1 MKNLFAKALFAVAL
15 TIAAA
20 MQTTAQESFAYQAVI
35 RDGEGN
41 LITNSEVELKFSLL
55 NDGKTQYAETQKAK
69 ANQYGN
75 ISVMIGTGEKT
86 EGDFAKVAWNTL
98 DITLKVEVKLAGS
111 DKFIELGQT
120 KINPVPYAMYAAQ
133 GGGAATVNGAAKGAE
148 TLFEVNDR
156 EGRPVFAVTND
167 GIVVYVDDQDG
178 KMKRSGFLVT
188 GREASKGEPAKEY
201 FSVTTDGTQIFVDE
215 NGSDKLRRSGFLVTG
230 REATKGGTT
239 DNYLSV
245 DGNGTTVY
253 VDVQDDKMKRSGF
266 LVTGRE
272 ASKDEGFDIFKIDG
286 STTTVYVDDNNGGK
300 MRRSGFLVTGRE
312 AAKGDKSI
320 VDITG
325 SRTNLTTS
333 TLSIA
338 NSGVVETDAPVSA
351 FQISEENIT
360 MNSDMAMGGGVRPA
374 LDVEEIEE
382 VEEYKVWL
390 SDTET
395 DDELDDYDEI
405 NSSGYFYFD
414 NGSGYNWLGAFYDD
428 LVVPLSSEYSMLMF
442 NRDGE
447 ETAIAED
454 AVVVVFYEYGYIN
467 VWPLA
472 ALDDFT
478 VSFAMTD
485 YYPTSAFSGTA
496 DEYARFNVTLN
507 STEPYAG
514 CWVYLDG
521 EIPYT
526 AKITMPDRTFEQ
538 DVIKNE
544 YGYSDAGFE
553 VVFGQKVTMEATDIP
568 TDKLFNY
575 WFVSGRRYYS
585 NPVTLPVM
593 SRNTRVV
600 AVFKDESEKL
610 WVDGTFTSSAEPTA
624 PIGSEENPYITIAA
638 ALDSVAR
645 NEDPRVGYRII
656 AQNIRDSIAIKAD
669 CNGKAK
675 YISIDIDDSHIYQI
689 KDSTT
694 VPVYVRNMDLQPH
707 NSYGGDVVQVKI
719 KDASLTL
726 EGCVIDGNGDLPG
739 KMHGA
744 YVSAGN
750 LTLINTAVSNFTA
763 EQGGGVYVASGATF
777 TVKGNTNDM
786 KISGNTAE
794 LGGGIYVANGAT
806 LNVSGGQ
813 ISDNKFVDEAANLA
827 GADIYLAGDKA
838 VFNLNPNYQ
847 GSDIG
852 KIGLAGGA
860 VVTAVGNYPIYERY
874 HGEPEETQC
883 VASFDYIENIEKP
896 LVKLGT
902 NVQPNDLSK
911 ISKCFRVVARD
922 LLAEGYSNYLNS
934 EAKLFKFNRVYA
946 TGQMRI
952 EWASGSINTN
962 VDYTYFRNEENNE
975 YLYLKYMG
983 NDTCEYRNYWIVD
996 GTIYGDTIYLK
1007 ISETE
1012 DAQPIYNYQS
1022 AFENENRW
1030 KENWGEI
1037 FISEKYENDINLFG
1051 IQQIVDG
1058 YDVGYDYGMT
1068 IFTNDGNVMAAM
1080 KDNVVVGSTMDFFKN
1095 DGNLAVFKSLIAPSV
1110 SIEGRGVDLKNI
1122 TGLDWFGSGYT
1133 LVDSEATPEG
1143 IVEMENDR
1151 FEDNTFLTE
1160 KDIFEYRGEPR
1171 KQTLAEVE
1179 AMFYDLKHGFTVT
1192 LATSLGGKIIN
1203 NNTEYTGAGNTFK
1216 KDYGDVIQLLAIPD
1230 EGFVFSGWSDGLTDP
1245 ARTVGIGGHQNLT
1258 AKFSKEFYV
1267 SSDGSDETGN
1277 GSQGSPYKSFSKVVG
1292 TISDINTKYNYVIN
1306 VLSSLDEA
1314 QTIEGDF
1321 TANEITINGSKD
1333 VKISGGNASTT
1344 LTINTTVP
1352 VIISDI
1358 TIKDGWA
1365 ADKGGGIYC
1374 APGSN
1379 VTLNAAVKVT
1389 GNRASNYGGGVYVD
1403 GTILENDTIR
1413 GKLTMNEG
1421 SVISSNVI
1429 IDNQV
1434 YGWNGGMGVYVN
1446 CGELIMNGGE
1456 ISNNNGTQVDQR
1468 GALRLE
1474 NAIFK
1479 MRGGK
1484 ITNNTV
1490 SHIGANIFSGEKTL
1504 IEMSGGEIS
1513 NGSVGCYAGASGA
1526 IYLSSNTVMNM
1537 SGGVIKD
1544 NTASAEGKTNA
1555 SGIMLCS
1562 GATLNMSGG
1571 TISGNKVLSGTSEGD
1586 AIHVGGTFNI
1596 SDSAYIAADNDVFLA
1611 AGKTITVTG
1620 SLTHEAPV
1628 ATITPASY
1636 SEEVKVLD
1644 GDFADSQGG
1653 KFNVTKDGDKQ
1664 WFIHRGYLTDKYVY
1678 DADNIIGSITITDA
1692 SKPYIICGSEKYTGQ
1707 IDILADGSNVPYDI
1721 TLSNINIQHYES
1733 WDWSSALILYNK
1745 IDDNEA
1751 DFKITLDGNNI
1762 LYGRNHS
1769 GFKLDGG
1776 DDDRGGGRDYVIGA
1790 KSNVIFDVKP
1800 GTAATLE
1807 FKNNYAGTPCL
1818 QVSNGL
1824 EATFSLAEGCEF
1836 VGKISKA
1843 EIYSDR
1849 INKIDREN
1857 DDLFNIYDSNT
1868 YSSSQEAFNAF
1879 INDARVKEGQV
1890 VVGQYLFIIK
1900 IERKN

>member
-1 MKNLFAKALFAVAL
+1 MKNLFAKALFAVA
-15 TIAAA
+15 IIVAAA
-20 MQTTAQESFAYQAVI
+20 MQSTAQESFAYQAVI

-55 NDGKTQYAETQKAK
+55 NGGKTQYAETQKAK

-75 ISVMIGTGEKT
+75 ISVMIGAGEKT
-86 EGDFAKVAWNTL
+86 EGDFAKVPWNTL

-156 EGRPVFAVTND
+156 EGRPVFAVTED

-230 REATKGGTT
+230 REASKSGSA
-239 DNYLSV
+239 DYLSV

-338 NSGVVETDAPVSA
+338 GAATEEGPVSTA
-351 FQISEENIT
+351 LQLTEETVT
-360 MNSDMAMGGGVRPA
+360 MNSDMAMEGGLRPA
-374 LDVEEIEE
+374 LNDEKIEE
-382 VEEYKVWL
+382 MEEYSIWL
-390 SDTET
+390 SDSKT
-395 DDELDDYDEI
+395 DDEPDGYDFT
-405 NSSGYFYFD
+405 NSWGDFYFY
-414 NGSGYNWLGAFYDD
+414 NQSYYSWLGAFHDD

-454 AVVVVFYEYGYIN
+454 AVVVVFYEYGDIN

-472 ALDDFT
+472 VFDDFT

-485 YYPTSAFSGTA
+485 YQPTSAFSGSA
-496 DEYARFNVTLN
+496 EEYARFNVTLN
-507 STEPYAG
+507 NTEPYAG
-514 CWVYLDG
+514 CYVSIDG

-526 AKITMPDRTFEQ
+526 AKITTSDRTFER
-538 DVIKNE
+538 DVIRE
-544 YGYSDAGFE
+544 YGYSNVEFDA
-553 VVFGQKVTMEATDIP
+553 VYGQKLKIEAADIP
-568 TDKLFNY
+568 ADKLFSHWLVN
-575 WFVSGRRYYS
+575 GRRYS
-585 NPVTLPVM
+585 GNPAEITVL
-593 SRNTRVV
+593 SRNMKIM
-600 AVFKDESEKL
+600 AVFKDESQKL
-610 WVDGTFTSSAEPTA
+610 WVDGQFDEVSD
-624 PIGSEENPYITIAA
+624 GSEARPYKSIAD
-638 ALDSVAR
+638 ALGYVAQ
-645 NEDPRVGYRII
+645 NTDPEIGFRII
-656 AQNIRDSIAIKAD
+656 AKNI
-669 CNGKAK
+669 NE
-675 YISIDIDDSHIYQI
+675 SIDIKAECKAHYITMDITDSESVIYQL
-689 KDSTT
+689 KDNTT
-694 VPVYVRNMDLQPH
+694 VPVIVRNLRLQP
-707 NSYGGDVVQVKI
+707 NQNDEDVVQVNI
-719 KDASLTL
+719 KGASLTL
-726 EGCVIDGNGDLPG
+726 EGCTIKAEGDTE
-739 KMHGA
+739 MHGA
-744 YVSAGN
+744 YVGAGE
-750 LTLINTAVSNFTA
+750 LTLINTEILDFKA
-763 EQGGGVYVASGATF
+763 EQGAGVYVASGATL
-777 TVKGNTNDM
+777 TVKGNRNSM
-786 KISGNTAE
+786 SISGNTAE
-794 LGGGIYVANGAT
+794 QGGGIYVANGAT
-806 LNVSGGQ
+806 LNVSGGS
-813 ISDNKFVDEAANLA
+813 ISYNKFADEAENPA
-827 GADIYLAGDKA
+827 GADIYLAGEKA
-838 VFNLNPNYQ
+838 VFNLNPN
-847 GSDIG
+847 GFDGVNIG
-852 KIGLAGGA
+852 KVGLAGGA
-860 VVTAVGNYPIYERY
+860 MVTAVGEYPIYERY
-874 HGEPEETQC
+874 HGEPEETPC

-896 LVKLGT
+896 LVKLGA
-902 NVQPNDLSK
+902 NVHPNNLAK
-911 ISKCFRVVARD
+911 ISQCFSVVVRD
-922 LLAEGYSNYLNS
+922 LLAEGYSSSLNS
-934 EAKLFKFNRVYA
+934 EAMLFKFNRVYA
-946 TGQMRI
+946 TGKMELI
-952 EWASGSINTN
+952 WENEISTDVN
-962 VDYTYFRNEENNE
+962 YTYFRNEQNNE
-975 YLYLKYMG
+975 YLYLKYMW
-983 NDTCEYRNYWIVD
+983 NDSCEYRNYWIVD
-996 GTIYGDTIYLK
+996 RKIYGDTVYLK
-1007 ISETE
+1007 TPKTDEVH
-1012 DAQPIYNYQS
+1012 PIYNYQND
-1022 AFENENRW
+1022 FVEDNRW
-1030 KENWGEI
+1030 KEDWGEI
-1037 FISEKYENDINLFG
+1037 FISEEYESDINLLG
-1051 IQQIVDG
+1051 VQQIADG
-1058 YDVGYDYGMT
+1058 YDVGYEYGMT
-1068 IFTNDGNVMAAM
+1068 IFSNDENENDMAGVQ
-1080 KDNVVVGSTMDFFKN
+1080 DNVVVGGLIDFFKN
-1095 DGNLAVFKSLIAPSV
+1095 EGNLAIFKSLIAPAV
-1110 SIEGRGVDLKNI
+1110 SIEGRDVEIKNI
-1122 TGLDWFGSGYT
+1122 TGIDWTPYNGYT
-1133 LVDSEATPEG
+1133 LVGNKATSEG
-1143 IVEMENDR
+1143 IVEMENYQV
-1151 FEDNTFLTE
+1151 EDENAFATE
-1160 KDIFEYRGEPR
+1160 KDVFEYREEPR

-1203 NNTEYTGAGNTFK
+1203 NNTEYTGAGNNTFTK
-1216 KDYGDVIQLLAIPD
+1216 HYGDTIQLLARPD
-1230 EGFVFSGWSDGLTDP
+1230 KGMVFSGWSDGVTDSI
-1245 ARTVGIGGHQNLT
+1245 RTVGVCGHQNLT

-1267 SSDGSDETGN
+1267 SSTANDGGDGSADN
-1277 GSQGSPYKSFSKVVG
+1277 HYKSIAEAVAAISEINKNYYYDINVVG
-1292 TISDINTKYNYVIN
+1292 ELT
-1306 VLSSLDEA
+1306 EP
-1314 QTIEGDF
+1314 QTIDGQF
-1321 TANEITINGSKD
+1321 TSNVITIKGIATQSSGISISGGTTGTALTIDASAPIVIENL
-1333 VKISGGNASTT
+1333 KISGGNAQE
-1344 LTINTTVP
+1344 
-1352 VIISDI
+1352 
-1358 TIKDGWA
+1358 
-1365 ADKGGGIYC
+1365 KGGGIYC

-1389 GNRASNYGGGVYVD
+1389 GNKASNYGGGVYVD
-1403 GTILENDTIR
+1403 GTISGNDTIR

-1421 SVISSNVI
+1421 SVISSNEI
-1429 IDNQV
+1429 IDDQV

-1456 ISNNNGTQVDQR
+1456 ISSNNGTTLNQR

-1490 SHIGANIFSGEKTL
+1490 SHIGANIFSGGKTL

-1544 NTASAEGKTNA
+1544 NTASAEGQTNA

-1611 AGKTITVTG
+1611 AGNTITVTG
-1620 SLTHEAPV
+1620 RLTHEAPV

-1653 KFNVTKDGDKQ
+1653 KFNVTKEGDKQ

-1678 DADNIIGSITITDA
+1678 DADIINDGIVIRDA
-1692 SKPYIICGSEKYTGQ
+1692 SIPYIICGSGKYTGQ
-1707 IDILADGSNVPYDI
+1707 IDVHANENNKEYDI

-1733 WDWSSALILYNK
+1733 WDWSSALILFNEVKNNK
-1745 IDDNEA
+1745 AE
-1751 DFKITLDGNNI
+1751 FKITLEGNNI

-1769 GFKLDGG
+1769 GFKLVG
-1776 DDDRGGGRDYVIGA
+1776 VAGA
-1790 KSNVIFDVKP
+1790 ESNVVFDVKP
-1800 GTAATLE
+1800 GTEATLE

-1818 QVSNGL
+1818 QLLYGVTGN
-1824 EATFSLAEGCEF
+1824 FSLADGCDF

-1879 INDARVKEGQV
+1879 INDAQVKDGQV

>member
-1 MKNLFAKALFAVAL
+1 MKKLFATTLATALFIMVAVVQL
-15 TIAAA
+15 I
-20 MQTTAQESFAYQAVI
+20 AQEKFAYQAVI
-35 RDGEGN
+35 RDSEGN
-41 LITNSEVELKFSLL
+41 LITQGTVGLRFSLT
-55 NDGKTQYAETQKAK
+55 NAGKAYYVETQTATP
-69 ANQYGN
+69 NQYGN
-75 ISVMIGTGEKT
+75 VSVIIGDDKN
-86 EGDFAKVAWNTL
+86 KVSGSMADVPWSTL
-98 DITLKVEVKLAGS
+98 DITIKVEVDVNGGTNYKL
-111 DKFIELGQT
+111 LGET
-120 KINPVPYAMYAAQ
+120 KLTPAPYALYAPKA
-133 GGGAATVNGAAKGAE
+133 GGSATVSSATKDGA

-156 EGRPVFAVTND
+156 NGNPVFAVTDN
-167 GIVVYVDDQDG
+167 GIVVYVDDTKDG
-178 KMKRSGFLVT
+178 DKARRSGFYIT
-188 GREASKGEPAKEY
+188 GRESKDGESNDY
-201 FSVTTDGTQIFVDE
+201 FSVTTEGTQVYVD
-215 NGSDKLRRSGFLVTG
+215 GDDSKARRSGFYITG
-230 REATKGGTT
+230 RESKGGQE
-239 DNYLSV
+239 DYLTV
-245 DGNGTTVY
+245 DSKGTTVY
-253 VDVQDDKMKRSGF
+253 VDVDGDDKARRSGF
-266 LVTGRE
+266 YITGRE
-272 ASKDEGFDIFKIDG
+272 DDKSAENKMFAVDG
-286 STTTVYVDDNNGGK
+286 GQTTVYVDDLSNGK
-300 MRRSGFLVTGRE
+300 VRRSGFLITGRDSKDG
-312 AAKGDKSI
+312 KGI

-325 SRTNLTTS
+325 NRTNLTTS

-414 NGSGYNWLGAFYDD
+414 NGSGYNWLGAFHDD

-472 ALDDFT
+472 ALDDFS

-485 YYPTSAFSGTA
+485 YYPTSAFSGSA

-610 WVDGTFTSSAEPTA
+610 WVDGTFTSPAEPTA

-726 EGCVIDGNGDLPG
+726 DGCVIDGNGDLPG

-794 LGGGIYVANGAT
+794 QGGGIYVANGAT

-874 HGEPEETQC
+874 HGEPEEAPC

-896 LVKLGT
+896 LVKLGA
-902 NVQPNDLSK
+902 NVHPNNLAK
-911 ISKCFRVVARD
+911 ISQCFTVVVRD
-922 LLAEGYSNYLNS
+922 LLVEGYSSSLNS
-934 EAKLFKFNRVYA
+934 EAMLFKFNRVYA
-946 TGQMRI
+946 TGKMELI
-952 EWASGSINTN
+952 WENEISTN
-962 VDYTYFRNEENNE
+962 VNYTYFRNEQNNE
-975 YLYLKYMG
+975 YLYLKYMW
-983 NDTCEYRNYWIVD
+983 NDDSCEYRNYWIVD
-996 GTIYGDTIYLK
+996 RKIYGDTVYLK
-1007 ISETE
+1007 TPKTDEVH
-1012 DAQPIYNYQS
+1012 PIYNYKS
-1022 AFENENRW
+1022 DFEEDNRW
-1030 KENWGEI
+1030 KDDWEEI
-1037 FISEKYENDINLFG
+1037 FISEEYESDINLLG
-1051 IQQIVDG
+1051 VQQIADG
-1058 YDVGYDYGMT
+1058 YDVGYEYGMT
-1068 IFTNDGNVMAAM
+1068 IFSNDENENDMAGVQ
-1080 KDNVVVGSTMDFFKN
+1080 DNVVVGGLIDFFKN
-1095 DGNLAVFKSLIAPSV
+1095 DDNLAIFKSLIAPSV
-1110 SIEGRGVDLKNI
+1110 SIEGRDVEIKNI
-1122 TGLDWFGSGYT
+1122 TGIDWTPYNGYT
-1133 LVDSEATPEG
+1133 LVGNKATSDG
-1143 IVEMENDR
+1143 IVEMENYQV
-1151 FEDNTFLTE
+1151 EDENAFATE
-1160 KDIFEYRGEPR
+1160 KDVFEYREEPR

-1203 NNTEYTGAGNTFK
+1203 NNTEYTGAGNTFTK
-1216 KDYGDVIQLLAIPD
+1216 NYGDTLHLLARCD
-1230 EGFVFSGWSDGLTDP
+1230 EGLVFSGWSDGVTDSI
-1245 ARTVGIGGHQNLT
+1245 RTVGIGGHQNLT

-1277 GSQGSPYKSFSKVVG
+1277 GSQGSPYKSFSKAVE

-1314 QTIEGDF
+1314 QTIDGDF

-1333 VKISGGNASTT
+1333 VEISGGNASTT

-1358 TIKDGWA
+1358 TIKDGQA
-1365 ADKGGGIYC
+1365 GEKGGGIYC

-1389 GNRASNYGGGVYVD
+1389 GNKASNYGGGVYVD
-1403 GTILENDTIR
+1403 GTISGNDTIR

-1421 SVISSNVI
+1421 SVISSNEI
-1429 IDNQV
+1429 IDDQV

-1456 ISNNNGTQVDQR
+1456 ISSNNGTTLNQR

-1490 SHIGANIFSGEKTL
+1490 SHIGANIFSGGKTL

-1513 NGSVGCYAGASGA
+1513 NGRVESSSGASGA

-1571 TISGNKVLSGTSEGD
+1571 TISGNKVQSGTSEGD
-1586 AIHVGGTFNI
+1586 AIHVSGTFNI

-1620 SLTHEAPV
+1620 RLTHADPV

-1636 SEEVKVLD
+1636 SETVQVLD
-1644 GDFADSQGG
+1644 GEFADSESL
-1653 KFNVTKDGDKQ
+1653 KFNVTKEGDKK
-1664 WFIHRGYLTDKYVY
+1664 WCILHGYLTDKYVY
-1678 DADNIIGSITITDA
+1678 DADIINGDIKIYDA
-1692 SKPYIICGSEKYTGQ
+1692 SIPYIICGSEEYTGQ
-1707 IDILADGSNVPYDI
+1707 IDIFADASNVPYDI

-1790 KSNVIFDVKP
+1790 KNNVVFDVKP

-1836 VGKISKA
+1836 VGKISK
-1843 EIYSDR
+1843 EQINSDR

-1879 INDARVKEGQV
+1879 INAARGKT
-1890 VVGQYLFIIK
+1890 GQYLLIIK